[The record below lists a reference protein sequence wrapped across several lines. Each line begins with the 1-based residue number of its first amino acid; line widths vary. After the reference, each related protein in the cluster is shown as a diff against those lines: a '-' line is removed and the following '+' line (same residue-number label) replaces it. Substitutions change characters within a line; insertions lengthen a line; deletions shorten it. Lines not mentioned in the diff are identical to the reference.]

1 MREICNQSKKL
12 MAAKYQ
18 GIIRESVEFVQLK
31 VAYDDN
37 SSLIHYEDA
46 DNKFHLFE
54 KIDEQQM

>member
-1 MREICNQSKKL
+1 